1 LLQVK
6 LERKE
11 NFTIFYNVKTRNFL
25 TRFNIRLHLTDQFL
39 MHVFESKID
48 VFRS

>member
-1 LLQVK
+1 MLKRENSLQ
-6 LERKE
+6 
-11 NFTIFYNVKTRNFL
+11 
-25 TRFNIRLHLTDQFL
+25 RFNIRLHLTDQFL